1 MTDRPLL
8 AEVCATT
15 GPGDFEDS
23 GSPHGAGVVMPR
35 VHKFGGT
42 SVDGAERLQALAA
55 IIRDQ
60 EDCSVVVVS
69 AMAGV
74 SNKLS
79 RLADAVT
86 RDADEVDASTILA
99 ALKQRHLD
107 VLQAIVKEEAPRAT
121 VAARIDEI
129 FDGAI
134 RLIDEGPGEET
145 ERFGDQLMAV
155 GEDLSVELTAAVLQA
170 EGTPATVLDAREIVW
185 TDSEFG
191 AAVPD
196 FESIRKFA
204 PDNILPLVEDG
215 RVPVVQGFI
224 GSEAGGATTTLGRGG
239 SDFTATLLGA
249 ALGSPEVVIWT
260 DVDGILSGDPGL
272 VGDSRVLPDIGSEEA
287 VELSYFGA
295 RVIHPAAAKHAI
307 ASEVPLR
314 IKNSFAPERPGTLI
328 HSDRSAPA
336 AFAAVAHKTDVAL
349 IRVRAFPTALAYGF
363 LARVFGVLGRHGV
376 PVDLVST
383 SHSSTAF
390 TVDRDEDLSAVRGAL
405 SVFSDVDVL
414 RDVATVTVV
423 GRGLL
428 REPGMDALVFWAVEK
443 TPVYLISQA
452 SDVSINFVVDEAEAP
467 ELVRRLHLSLIEL
480 KEGARQDATRQEEA
494 SKVNEEV
501 SGREEEDRR

>member
-1 MTDRPLL
+1 
-8 AEVCATT
+8 
-15 GPGDFEDS
+15 
-23 GSPHGAGVVMPR
+23 MPR

-42 SVDGAERLQALAA
+42 SVAGPERLQALAA

-60 EDCSVVVVS
+60 EDGSVVVVS

-74 SNKLS
+74 SNELS
-79 RLADAVT
+79 EL
-86 RDADEVDASTILA
+86 VDAATTGNDSPGVSDPSATLA
-99 ALKQRHLD
+99 AMKQRHLD
-107 VLQAIVKEEAPRAT
+107 TLQVIVEKDSARAP

-129 FDGAI
+129 FDEAT
-134 RLIDEGPGEET
+134 RLLDEGPGAEAA
-145 ERFGDQLMAV
+145 RFGDQLMAV
-155 GEDLSVELTAAVLQA
+155 GEDLSVELTVAALQA
-170 EGTPATVLDAREIVW
+170 EGISAAVLNARDIIW

-196 FESIRKFA
+196 FESIRKLA
-204 PDNILPLVEDG
+204 PSNILPLVEG
-215 RVPVVQGFI
+215 GCVPVVQGFI

-239 SDFTATLLGA
+239 SDFTATLVAA

-260 DVDGILSGDPGL
+260 DVDGILSGDPNL
-272 VGDSRVLPDIGSEEA
+272 VGDSRVVPDVGSEEA

-307 ASEVPLR
+307 ASGLPLR
-314 IKNSFAPERPGTLI
+314 IKNSFAPERPGTLV
-328 HSDRSAPA
+328 HSDRGATA
-336 AFAAVAHKTDVAL
+336 AFAAVAHKADVAL

-390 TVDRDEDLSAVRGAL
+390 TVERDEDLSAVRRAL
-405 SVFSDVDVL
+405 SVFAEVDVL

-423 GRGLL
+423 GRGML

-452 SDVSINFVVDEAEAP
+452 SDVSISFVVDEVEAP

-480 KEGARQDATRQEEA
+480 KEDAREVETRQEDAPEQAA
-494 SKVNEEV
+494 SKEKE
-501 SGREEEDRR
+501 GDRR

>member
-1 MTDRPLL
+1 
-8 AEVCATT
+8 
-15 GPGDFEDS
+15 
-23 GSPHGAGVVMPR
+23 
-35 VHKFGGT
+35 
-42 SVDGAERLQALAA
+42 VDGAERLKALTA

-60 EDCSVVVVS
+60 GDCSVVVVS

-74 SNKLS
+74 SSELS
-79 RLADAVT
+79 QL
-86 RDADEVDASTILA
+86 VDAATIEGDAPELPDPSTTLA
-99 ALKQRHLD
+99 AMKHRHLD
-107 VLQAIVKEEAPRAT
+107 ALQEIVKEEAAHDS

-129 FDGAI
+129 FDEAT
-134 RLIDEGPGEET
+134 RLVGQGPGGGA

-155 GEDLSVELTAAVLQA
+155 GEDLAVELTVAALEA
-170 EGTPATVLDAREIVW
+170 EGIPATVLDARDIIW
-185 TDSEFG
+185 TNSDFG

-196 FESIRKFA
+196 LESIRKLA
-204 PDNILPLVEDG
+204 PASILPLVEDG
-215 RVPVVQGFI
+215 RVPVIQGFI

-249 ALGSPEVVIWT
+249 ALGSPQVVLWT
-260 DVDGILSGDPGL
+260 DVDGIHSADPSL
-272 VGDSRVLPDIGSEEA
+272 VRESKVVSDVGSEEA

-307 ASEVPLR
+307 ASALPLR

-328 HSDRSAPA
+328 HSDRGAAA

-376 PVDLVST
+376 PVDLVAT

-390 TVDRDEDLSAVRGAL
+390 TVDYDEDLSAVRRAL
-405 SVFSDVDVL
+405 SVFSEVDVL
-414 RDVATVTVV
+414 KDVATVTVV
-423 GRGLL
+423 GRGML

-452 SDVSINFVVDEAEAP
+452 SDVSISFVVDEAEAP

-480 KEGARQDATRQEEA
+480 KEGAREEEAQEEEA
-494 SKVNEEV
+494 STGKEG
-501 SGREEEDRR
+501 GRR